1 MVNPSAEDLAQVVA
15 EETQGRG
22 VDVVIVAA
30 PAPAAQ
36 ESALQLAAISGRINF
51 FGGLPQG
58 RSAIQFDSNIVH
70 YKELRVTATSACS
83 TANCMQAAEIVNS
96 GQVHLRDLVSQRFPL
111 AQAVA
116 AFAAAQDYK
125 SLKVVLEP

>member
-1 MVNPSAEDLAQVVA
+1 
-15 EETQGRG
+15 
-22 VDVVIVAA
+22 
-30 PAPAAQ
+30 
-36 ESALQLAAISGRINF
+36 
-51 FGGLPQG
+51 
-58 RSAIQFDSNIVH
+58 
-70 YKELRVTATSACS
+70 
-83 TANCMQAAEIVNS
+83 MQAAEIVNS